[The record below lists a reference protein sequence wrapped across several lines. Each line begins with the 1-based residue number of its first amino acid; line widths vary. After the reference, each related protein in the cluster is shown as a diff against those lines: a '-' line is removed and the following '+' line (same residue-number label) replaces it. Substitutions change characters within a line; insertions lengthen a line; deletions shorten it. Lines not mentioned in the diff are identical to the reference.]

1 MRPAQVEPGRSRGS
15 DDECRRYRP
24 VPTTFDYRANVINLA
39 IEDDWTPEIQ
49 QQWRDVKDSAIATL
63 LTELGVNDSVRKVAD
78 YLALGPPPES
88 FAFEHLPALEQVRSA
103 LTHGDYYPALVGACA
118 LGERIFNQL
127 IRDLRDDFR
136 DHAGTPRKIQ
146 NSDTHTDWRTAID
159 ALHRWGVLSDE
170 LAGTY
175 KSLRQLRNEA
185 VHFTPGLDATAREP
199 ALEAVAAVQTII
211 AAVFAIS
218 GGAPRFID
226 GTSGGSFV
234 ARDAETHPVVRRVI
248 LPHCALVSPAHRLY
262 PAEPDGR
269 RFIVF
274 DDSDYDPT
282 PLNDTEFAAALEA
295 GVASMHTE
303 WGQPTSDDD

>member
-1 MRPAQVEPGRSRGS
+1 MKPIQVEPGRSRRP

-24 VPTTFDYRANVINLA
+24 VPTTFDYRANVINLT
-39 IEDDWTPEIQ
+39 IEDNWTTEIQ
-49 QQWRDVKDSAIATL
+49 QQWRDMKDSATATL
-63 LTELGVNDSVRKVAD
+63 LTDLGVNESDRKVAD

-88 FAFEHLPALEQVRSA
+88 FAFEHVPALKQVRSA
-103 LTHGDYYPALVGACA
+103 FMHGDYYPALVGAST

-136 DHAGTPRKIQ
+136 DHAGTPRKIR
-146 NSDTHTDWRTAID
+146 NTDIHTDWRTAIQ
-159 ALHRWGVLSDE
+159 ALHRWGVLSDQ

-175 KSLRQLRNEA
+175 ESLRQLRNA
-185 VHFTPGLDATAREP
+185 VVHFNPGLDATAREP

-226 GTSGGSFV
+226 GTSGGSFI

-274 DDSDYDPT
+274 DDADYDPT
-282 PLNDTEFAAALEA
+282 PLSDTEFAAALEA
-295 GVASMHTE
+295 GVASMHPG
-303 WGQPTSDDD
+303 WARPTSDHN